1 MNGFSNVTQ
10 FPVKAAQSEKEYVQ
24 SLLRADQIGRLAAA
38 LIDCGVSLPSEA
50 RFDATTMVLRKD
62 DNRMEAIEWL
72 VARKL
77 VQVHTSGLGELS
89 DLAVAD
95 QATWV
100 WRAQEVIT
108 CFSRCL
114 EDLVHP
120 DTINAAHRE
129 RILFNAEQAVA
140 QSGGAA

>member
-1 MNGFSNVTQ
+1 
-10 FPVKAAQSEKEYVQ
+10 
-24 SLLRADQIGRLAAA
+24 
-38 LIDCGVSLPSEA
+38 
-50 RFDATTMVLRKD
+50 
-62 DNRMEAIEWL
+62 
-72 VARKL
+72 
-77 VQVHTSGLGELS
+77 
-89 DLAVAD
+89 
-95 QATWV
+95 V

-114 EDLVHP
+114 EDLIHP

>member
-24 SLLRADQIGRLAAA
+24 SLLRADQIGRLSAA

-77 VQVHTSGLGELS
+77 VQVHTSGLAELS
-89 DLAVAD
+89 DLSVAD
-95 QATWV
+95 QAMWL

-114 EDLVHP
+114 EDLIHP